1 MSSLREWMAQ
11 MGASKS
17 VAVHMLGKVKTTVQM
32 VAIPF
37 LFYDGLLGGLLDTR
51 LVGQILIWVAA
62 VLTVWSMMYYLK
74 KALPIIRAHGN

>member
-1 MSSLREWMAQ
+1 
-11 MGASKS
+11 
-17 VAVHMLGKVKTTVQM
+17 M

-37 LFYDGLLGGLLDTR
+37 LFYDGVLA
-51 LVGQILIWVAA
+51 GQIESRPMGQVLIWVAA